1 MAVKKAS
8 DLKSTISSELA
19 DNNAGQIS
27 AYDVRH
33 NLEDMVDSIVPIAA
47 SGDYQTYP
55 FDNNAVNFNY
65 LVVAKSGVKF
75 DNAFNTADPNH
86 QKIQTEPY
94 LGVTGIRHNQ
104 LGGIDAG
111 DFHSQYV
118 SRSGCR
124 TMTGNLG
131 MGTEFINSSGSAIAL
146 SATTIYDQCG
156 LSFSHTKIQQGGKGA
171 PDGNGTTRREIVHL
185 GSGRYQ
191 GEADS
196 STILQFDL
204 DKSKMDSA
212 KSTASAWVNF
222 DGTSGNLAARSS
234 YNITALEA
242 SGNGTYKVYL
252 KDGLFDNG
260 NYCVVTHANGTGGSA
275 SARDMDVVTAAAVVR
290 NKDYFT
296 IAIQNDA
303 GTYID
308 CKIVDAVVY
317 GVESGVMPASGTL
330 TYTQKTFT

>member
-104 LGGIDAG
+104 LGGVDAG

-131 MGTEFINSSGSAIAL
+131 TGAEFINSSGSAIAL
-146 SATTIYDQCG
+146 SAATLYDNNG
-156 LSFSHTKIQQGGKGA
+156 LSFSHSKRVGTGPDTGKH
-171 PDGNGTTRREIVHL
+171 RETVHV
-185 GSGRYQ
+185 GSGSFF
-191 GEADS
+191 GEGNS
-196 STILQFDL
+196 STLLQFDL

-212 KSTASAWVNF
+212 KSTALAWVHF
-222 DGTSGNLAARSS
+222 DGTKSALAVQSS
-234 YNITALEA
+234 YNISAIEA
-242 SGNGTYKVYL
+242 SGDGTYKVFL
-252 KDGLFDNG
+252 KPGLIADGDDS
-260 NYCVVTHANGTGGSA
+260 YCVIAHANGTTGKLGI
-275 SARDMDVVTAAAVVR
+275 RDMDLVNAASTLR
-290 NKDYFT
+290 NSDYFSIT
-296 IAIQNDA
+296 VQNNA
-303 GTYID
+303 GQYVNAKVI
-308 CKIVDAVVY
+308 DAVVY
-317 GVESGVMPASGTL
+317 GRASGTMPASGLVTL
-330 TYTQKTFT
+330 TNI